1 MWSEKYRIKNI
12 DEFIGNEYDRIEVL
26 KWLKNWVKGTKP
38 LLIIGPPGTGK
49 TSFIIS
55 MANFFNYDIVELN
68 ASDFRNKSNLE
79 SIVNPLL
86 NNNSIFGKKLMLFL
100 DEVDGISGREDT
112 GGLTFLISI
121 LKNSAIPIIMASNS
135 KNSKIKEL
143 LKISKVVEF
152 LPLSPFSSYLL
163 LQSILFKENKHLDRE
178 QTMILIQKS
187 NGDVRTLLNLAQSKI
202 LGEYNSSNTAMNE
215 LPIDKCINL
224 FFSANDV
231 SDAKM
236 ILSLSDIR
244 YISPKFGY
252 SSPED
257 RLKDII
263 YAIFTSIVTLE
274 KKMAIDDM
282 AKVLDMLSQVDL
294 YINKI
299 YANQNWHLLRY
310 ANDLL
315 ISKLF
320 NVTRN
325 LPIRYSQYSIPFPL
339 MGSIFIRGQSTRLL
353 GKTLSKIFHTSS
365 RNFGMFYFLLF
376 ISILKDHNH
385 SQIFFEAQ
393 DNDKLNEIVLKEKER
408 IKKS

>member
-1 MWSEKYRIKNI
+1 MQYLQ
-12 DEFIGNEYDRIEVL
+12 VL
-26 KWLKNWVKGTKP
+26 
-38 LLIIGPPGTGK
+38 
-49 TSFIIS
+49 
-55 MANFFNYDIVELN
+55 
-68 ASDFRNKSNLE
+68 
-79 SIVNPLL
+79 
-86 NNNSIFGKKLMLFL
+86 
-100 DEVDGISGREDT
+100 
-112 GGLTFLISI
+112 
-121 LKNSAIPIIMASNS
+121 
-135 KNSKIKEL
+135 
-143 LKISKVVEF
+143 
-152 LPLSPFSSYLL
+152 LPL
-163 LQSILFKENKHLDRE
+163 KK
-178 QTMILIQKS
+178 
-187 NGDVRTLLNLAQSKI
+187 KI
-202 LGEYNSSNTAMNE
+202 
-215 LPIDKCINL
+215 
-224 FFSANDV
+224 
-231 SDAKM
+231 
-236 ILSLSDIR
+236 
-244 YISPKFGY
+244 
-252 SSPED
+252 
-257 RLKDII
+257 
-263 YAIFTSIVTLE
+263 
-274 KKMAIDDM
+274 AIDDM

-408 IKKS
+408 IKNKS